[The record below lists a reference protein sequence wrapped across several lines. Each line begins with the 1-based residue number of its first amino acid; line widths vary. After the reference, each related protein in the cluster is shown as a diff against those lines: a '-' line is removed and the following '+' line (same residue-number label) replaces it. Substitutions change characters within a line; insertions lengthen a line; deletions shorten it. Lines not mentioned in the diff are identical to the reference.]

1 MMKCSEFSEILV
13 EYWDLLDND
22 IRKVAADRHLSTCV
36 ICREEFEIWKSSTDL
51 IHLSHGADLNFDS
64 HNPISTN
71 VMNRIY
77 NDESWR
83 LPVILRN
90 YSFTYKVRRNIMAT
104 LALFM
109 TVFLVTFITSLTS
122 SSDVSTDFNS
132 MIGIIDTAHAN
143 ELNIDADP
151 TMFDGMPVASISA
164 PSILRMG
171 PIQSYTD
178 YLLALSI
185 LGFVFTLLIMNW
197 LSRIRA

>member
-1 MMKCSEFSEILV
+1 MTCSEFTEILV
-13 EYWDLLDND
+13 EYWDLPDND
-22 IRKVAADRHLSTCV
+22 IRKISADRHLSTCLN
-36 ICREEFEIWKSSTDL
+36 CREEFELWKSSTDL
-51 IHLSHGADLNFDS
+51 IQVSRGTAQSLDS
-64 HNPISTN
+64 FKPISTN
-71 VMNRIY
+71 VMSRIY
-77 NDESWR
+77 SDESWR
-83 LPVILRN
+83 LPVTLRN

-104 LALFM
+104 FALFM
-109 TVFLVTFITSLTS
+109 AVFLVTFVTSLTS
-122 SSDVSTDFNS
+122 SSEVSTDFNN

-164 PSILRMG
+164 PTVLKMG

-197 LSRIRA
+197 LSRTRA